1 MARFDGR
8 VALVTGAG
16 SRTGIGF
23 ATARLLTREGARV
36 AIASTTERINERVA
50 ELAAELVEGVAAGFV
65 ADLTDASAAAQMVAD
80 VLERFDRL
88 DVLVNNAG
96 MVQTGAPGEGA
107 LIVDLPPEAFERDL
121 ALNQMTAF
129 HVTRA
134 VLPRMLGA
142 AYGRIVMVSSVTGP
156 RTTNPASA
164 GYAAAKAAMDGLMR
178 TIALENAA
186 LGVTCNSIQPGW
198 IATGS
203 QLPEERVAGE
213 HTPARRSGTPE
224 EVAEAIAFLASEGAS
239 YVTGQTLVVDG
250 GNDIQEYKGPRDA
263 WY

>member
-16 SRTGIGF
+16 SPTGIGL
-23 ATARLLTREGARV
+23 ATARLLAREGARV
-36 AIASTTERINERVA
+36 AIASTTERIHDRVA
-50 ELAAELVEGVAAGFV
+50 ELGDAGAAGFV
-65 ADLTDASAAAQMVAD
+65 ADLTDAAAAHDMVSA

-96 MVQTGAPGEGA
+96 MVQTGTQDEGA
-107 LIVDLPPEAFERDL
+107 RVVDLAPEAFERDL
-121 ALNQMTAF
+121 ALNLMTAF
-129 HVTRA
+129 HATRA
-134 VLPRMLGA
+134 ALPRMLGA
-142 AYGRIVMVSSVTGP
+142 GYGRIVMVSSVTGP
-156 RTTNPASA
+156 RTTNPESA

-178 TIALENAA
+178 TVALENAA
-186 LGVTCNSIQPGW
+186 LGVTCNSVQPGW

-213 HTPARRSGTPE
+213 HTPARRSGAPQ

>member
-16 SRTGIGF
+16 SPTGIGF
-23 ATARLLTREGARV
+23 ATARLLAREGARV
-36 AIASTTERINERVA
+36 AIASTTERIHDRVA
-50 ELAAELVEGVAAGFV
+50 ELGGTAAAGFV
-65 ADLTDASAAAQMVAD
+65 ADLTDTASAHDMVSA

-96 MVQTGAPGEGA
+96 MVQTGTQDEGA
-107 LIVDLPPEAFERDL
+107 RVVDLASEAFERDL
-121 ALNQMTAF
+121 ALNLMTAF

-134 VLPRMLGA
+134 ALPRMLGA
-142 AYGRIVMVSSVTGP
+142 GYGRIVMVSSVTGP
-156 RTTNPASA
+156 RTTNPESA

-178 TIALENAA
+178 TVALENAA
-186 LGVTCNSIQPGW
+186 LGVTCNSVQPGW

-213 HTPARRSGTPE
+213 HTPARRSGAPE